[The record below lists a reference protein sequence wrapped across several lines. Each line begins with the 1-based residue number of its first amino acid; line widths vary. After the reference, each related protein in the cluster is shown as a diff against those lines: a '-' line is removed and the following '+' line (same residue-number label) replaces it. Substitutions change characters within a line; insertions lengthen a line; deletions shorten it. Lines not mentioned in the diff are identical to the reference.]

1 MAQPRID
8 RCPSGNNKGT
18 TAGPYCSR
26 ANETP
31 TGADLT
37 PPQTLAIVSI
47 QDLYN
52 TISCTF
58 CSPDEIKAQ
67 CQG

>member
-1 MAQPRID
+1 MCLKVTILLSFDFFVKCAT
-8 RCPSGNNKGT
+8 CNGNYYPHRFIVAA
-18 TAGPYCSR
+18 TA
-26 ANETP
+26 
-31 TGADLT
+31 
-37 PPQTLAIVSI
+37 LAIVSI

>member
-1 MAQPRID
+1 MAIIILIVIIVAA
-8 RCPSGNNKGT
+8 
-18 TAGPYCSR
+18 TA
-26 ANETP
+26 
-31 TGADLT
+31 
-37 PPQTLAIVSI
+37 LAIVSI